1 MNSYLEEL
9 KEKVIEQD
17 HMLQEER
24 ALRITAERR
33 LIQHIQSSA
42 THSKNNNNDSTDRKK
57 DMDNNSKMNGEWSW
71 EEVEVNTVVGKQ
83 VFRVK
88 KSYTTID

>member
-1 MNSYLEEL
+1 
-9 KEKVIEQD
+9 
-17 HMLQEER
+17 MLQEER

-33 LIQHIQSSA
+33 LIQHIQSSP
-42 THSKNNNNDSTDRKK
+42 TLSKNNNNNNSTDRKK
-57 DMDNNSKMNGEWSW
+57 DKDNNSKMNGEWSW

-88 KSYTTID
+88 RSYTTID